1 MASLNSLEN
10 QAGARYISVDGST
23 PNAVTLIR
31 KLAIY
36 YSGIAA
42 TGTKQDDCT
51 NGPVSESK
59 SGKSDVRAKV
69 AFLFYNQFINIVYV
83 VSQNDGLESGCGILS
98 LWLRI

>member
-1 MASLNSLEN
+1 MTFLNSVEN
-10 QAGARYISVDGST
+10 RAGPRYISVDAST

-36 YSGIAA
+36 YSGIEA

-59 SGKSDVRAKV
+59 SGKSDVRAEV
-69 AFLFYNQFINIVYV
+69 AFFSIFINTVYV